1 MKLIDGK
8 AFATAVRAQVKK
20 DVEKFE
26 KQHHPVGLTIVRVGN
41 DPASSVYVKNKLR
54 ACEECGIQSKV
65 IHLSAGCG
73 YGALRRAIECENGNP
88 YTSGLI
94 LQLPL
99 PVDMNASECSDWIH
113 PSKDVDGF
121 TSSSVS
127 NVARH
132 GINAP
137 LPPCTPAGIMELLFH
152 TLGNR
157 LDGAHAVVIGR
168 SDIVGKPM
176 AQMLLH
182 ENCTVTVCHSHTQD
196 LESITRQA
204 DILVS
209 AVGKPR
215 FVKADMVK
223 EGATV
228 IDVGINRLPDGTLCG
243 DVDFDSVKDVADF
256 LTPVP
261 GGVGP
266 MTVAMLMKNTVTAAL
281 RQIGKI

>member
-8 AFATAVRAQVKK
+8 ALAADVRALVKK
-20 DVEKFE
+20 DVEKRAKE
-26 KQHHPVGLTIVRVGN
+26 GWPIGLTIIQVGN
-41 DPASSVYVKNKLR
+41 DPASAVYVKNKLK

-65 IHLSAGCG
+65 IHLSAGCR
-73 YGALRRAIECENGNP
+73 YGALKRTIEAENDNP
-88 YTSGLI
+88 YTGGLM

-99 PVDMNASECSDWIH
+99 PGGMDEFECTRWIL
-113 PSKDVDGF
+113 PSKDVDGL
-121 TSSSVS
+121 TPSSVADVIRNGAYAS
-127 NVARH
+127 
-132 GINAP
+132 
-137 LPPCTPAGIMELLFH
+137 LPPCTPVGIMHMLFH

-168 SDIVGKPM
+168 SDIVGRPL

>member
-8 AFATAVRAQVKK
+8 ALAADIRAQVKK
-20 DVEKFE
+20 DAEKRAKE
-26 KQHHPVGLTIVRVGN
+26 GWPVGLTIIQAGN
-41 DPASSVYVKNKLR
+41 DPASAVYVKNKLK

-65 IHLSAGCG
+65 IRLSAGCR
-73 YGALRRAIECENGNP
+73 YGALKRTIEAENDNP
-88 YTSGLI
+88 YTGGLI

-99 PVDMNASECSDWIH
+99 PGGMDESECTRWIL
-113 PSKDVDGF
+113 PSKDVDGL
-121 TSSSVS
+121 TPASVADVIR
-127 NVARH
+127 NGAR
-132 GINAP
+132 AS
-137 LPPCTPAGIMELLFH
+137 LPPCTPAGIMHMLFY

-168 SDIVGKPM
+168 SDIVGRPL

-182 ENCTVTVCHSHTQD
+182 ENCTVTVCHSHTQN